1 MKTHTSKH
9 KLTWNQKK
17 QLTGLLFLLPLTLF
31 LAAFIVYPLVSV
43 IFYSLFDWNGMSQMK
58 FVGPD
63 NYKLLPSTEGFWEM
77 AKATVIYAIGVT
89 GLVVLCGFLVALALD
104 KRGKWRVNRTLLRFF
119 WFFPCLLSGAIVGI
133 IWRIMFNFN
142 GGLVNFLLNQMGI
155 KIVNWLETYGVTM
168 AAIIIASVWGQ
179 IGMCAIIFLAGL
191 QNIPTDMLEAADLDG
206 ASEFQK
212 KMKIVI
218 PLMAPSI
225 TINVIT
231 TSIAAFKAY
240 ELPYT
245 VSKGLPGY
253 STRILTQR
261 IYFYSFSTN
270 KYGIASAMSVLLV
283 IVITLISLI
292 QLYVLKKREDI
303 Y

>member
-1 MKTHTSKH
+1 M
-9 KLTWNQKK
+9 
-17 QLTGLLFLLPLTLF
+17 G
-31 LAAFIVYPLVSV
+31 
-43 IFYSLFDWNGMSQMK
+43 
-58 FVGPD
+58 
-63 NYKLLPSTEGFWEM
+63 
-77 AKATVIYAIGVT
+77 
-89 GLVVLCGFLVALALD
+89 
-104 KRGKWRVNRTLLRFF
+104 FF

-133 IWRIMFNFN
+133 IWRIMFNYN

-155 KIVNWLETYGVTM
+155 KSVNWLETYGVTM
-168 AAIIIASVWGQ
+168 AAVIIASVWSQ

-206 ASEFQK
+206 ANDFQK
-212 KMKIVI
+212 KTMIVI

-261 IYFYSFSTN
+261 IYFYSFNTN
-270 KYGIASAMSVLLV
+270 KYGIASAMSILLV
-283 IVITLISLI
+283 IVITLISLL
-292 QLYVLKKREDI
+292 QLFVLKKREDI

>member
-1 MKTHTSKH
+1 MKGYPRKGN
-9 KLTWNQKK
+9 LTWNQKK
-17 QLTGLLFLLPLTLF
+17 QLTGGLFLFPLILF
-31 LAAFIVYPLVSV
+31 SAVFILYPLISV
-43 IFYSLFDWNGMSQMK
+43 IFISFFEWNGISEK
-58 FVGPD
+58 IPVGLE
-63 NYKLLPSTEGFWEM
+63 NYRLLPGTEGFWEM
-77 AKATVIYAIGVT
+77 AKATIIYAVGVT
-89 GLVVLCGFLVALALD
+89 LLVVMCGFLVALALD
-104 KRGKWRVNRTLLRFF
+104 KRGKGRINRNLLRFF

-133 IWRIMFNFN
+133 IWRIMFNYN
-142 GGLVNFLLNQMGI
+142 SGLINFLLNQIGVES
-155 KIVNWLETYGVTM
+155 VNWLETYGVTM
-168 AAIIIASVWGQ
+168 AAVIIASVWGQ
-179 IGMCAIIFLAGL
+179 IGMCAIIFMAGL

-206 ASEFQK
+206 ANDFQK
-212 KMKIVI
+212 KTKIVI

-283 IVITLISLI
+283 VVITLISLI